1 MGEFELIERYFK
13 NRQPSRFDVVKTIGD
28 DCALLAPA
36 ADQLLAVS
44 TDTLVSGVHFFEDMP
59 AESLGYKA
67 LAANL
72 SDLAAMGADPSWV
85 SLALTLP
92 EINERWLE
100 NFSEGFFNAA
110 DYYGIELIG
119 GDVTKGPL
127 SITMTVQGQVPKG
140 LQLTRDNARIG
151 DWICVTGTLGD
162 AALALESLYGRTD
175 ILEQDLDYLIN
186 RLYRPTPRLRA
197 GQVLRNV
204 ASSAIDLSDGIAS
217 DLAHIA
223 RQSGCKAV
231 VDIDSVPL
239 SDAFKRNTTPE
250 QAIKL
255 ALAGGEDY
263 ELCFTVSPAS
273 LGSVESALAHT
284 NTSFVCIGQM
294 TNGEGIEFMQNNQVI
309 DDELKGFVHF

>member
-36 ADQLLAVS
+36 AEQLLAVS

-92 EINERWLE
+92 EINEPWLE
-100 NFSEGFFNAA
+100 GFSEGFFNAA

-197 GQVLRNV
+197 GQVLRKV

-231 VDIDSVPL
+231 IDIDSVPL

-294 TNGEGIEFMQNNQVI
+294 TNGEGIEFMQNNHVI

>member
-294 TNGEGIEFMQNNQVI
+294 TNGEGIEFMQNNQVN